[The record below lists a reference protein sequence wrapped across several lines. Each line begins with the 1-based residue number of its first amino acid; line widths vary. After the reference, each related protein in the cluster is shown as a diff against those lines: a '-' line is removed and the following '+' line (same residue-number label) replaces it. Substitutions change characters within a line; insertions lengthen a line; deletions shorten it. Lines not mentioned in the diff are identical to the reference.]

1 MIYHLMNNYSK
12 HLIHK
17 ETNNFKMKKIIFLF
31 FILFVN
37 LLSFGQSK
45 GIPAP
50 STPPR
55 LVNNLSKEF
64 PDFLS
69 AEEENKLET
78 KLVNFSE
85 ETSNQIVIIIVDDLN
100 GLEPW
105 DYATRIGQEWKIGQ
119 EKNDNGIVILIK
131 PTGGKGERKFHIA
144 VGYGLEGAIPDLT
157 CRQIE
162 EDELIPYL
170 KTGEYYKAL
179 DNTTNVLMALAKGEY
194 NSKEYAKNHDSD
206 SPGATVFLVIAIIAL
221 VFFLSN
227 RGGRGGRG
235 GMTMGPGGIF
245 FMGGGSSFGGGSSGG
260 GGFGGFGGGGFGGGG
275 SGGSW

>member
-1 MIYHLMNNYSK
+1 
-12 HLIHK
+12 
-17 ETNNFKMKKIIFLF
+17 MKKIIFLF
-31 FILFVN
+31 CLLFLN
-37 LLSFGQSK
+37 QLSFGQSK
-45 GIPAP
+45 GIPNAP
-50 STPPR
+50 TPSR

-64 PDFLS
+64 PDFLTTD
-69 AEEENKLET
+69 EESKLET
-78 KLVNFSE
+78 KLVNFAE
-85 ETSNQIVIIIVDDLN
+85 ETSNQIVIVITDDLN

-105 DYATRIGQEWKIGQ
+105 DYATRIGQEWKVGQ
-119 EKNDNGIVILIK
+119 EKEDNGIVILIK

-179 DNTTNVLMALAKGEY
+179 DNTTNVLMSLAKGEY
-194 NSKEYAKNHDSD
+194 NSKEYAKKHKSD
-206 SPGATVFLVIAIIAL
+206 SPGIAVFLVIAIIAL

-245 FMGGGSSFGGGSSGG
+245 FMGGNSFGGRSSGGGFGG